1 MLCPAMSATL
11 LMLALPGN
19 SSSNLGKMHRSTDV
33 QREETVVEK
42 PCHPEVAIS
51 LEEFEKIE
59 YKILREDLHKIK
71 ELAENSKIVREDLHK
86 IKELAEKAHQNL
98 KRLRVIAGDYLIFS
112 DRCEPP
118 DRCESPTRRAR
129 HYDSEIV
136 IPSGFSLRGE
146 PQEEPQLPKLGN
158 GWLGRWRKKYE
169 VTLRA
174 TDFQPSDQHLHKQF
188 ANCLC
193 SFKMML
199 QEEAS
204 GGEGSHREVV
214 EQDAF
219 LNC

>member
-1 MLCPAMSATL
+1 MSATL

-71 ELAENSKIVREDLHK
+71 ELAE
-86 IKELAEKAHQNL
+86 KAHQNL

-136 IPSGFSLRGE
+136 IPSGFPLRGE

-204 GGEGSHREVV
+204 GGEGSHREVE